1 MKEKKEE
8 VFIIK
13 LPLKIEIWQQHIL
26 DNRFEYCR
34 EIYNCM
40 RTKILRIL
48 SYYKNFKEWKEIEA
62 ITDYKQ
68 KNKLTQEFIKKYKLP
83 FSEYGLGSYISKFL
97 PRYKKYGI
105 NSTILENIS
114 SNLWKSLEKYLY
126 GKGKRISYK
135 EKDSFNSYKTRLKN
149 GIFNGI
155 QYDLKKAELTL
166 NVNGKR
172 GKNGKFM
179 TIPFVINTKS
189 EYEMFSFSAN
199 NEIRE
204 ISIQREFIRGR
215 WKYYV
220 SFTIKG
226 EKPNKG
232 RELGKGNVGI
242 DLGPSSVAIVSNEN
256 VYIDEL
262 GKGIESIEK
271 KLHKLLRK
279 MDRSR
284 RQNNPLQFNENGT
297 IKKYPKGERPNWILT
312 NNYIKLKNKVK
323 ELYRRKSTL
332 LKLSHINLANEV
344 IGYGN
349 NFIVENNPVS
359 AWAKRAKET
368 TINKKGKI
376 NKKKRFGKSITNHA
390 PSMFIEILE
399 NKINSLGGKINKI
412 DIRNAA
418 SQFDFTNGE
427 KTKHQL
433 NERRIKLSNGNTHL
447 RDTLAAFNLQHFANN
462 KYNIDEMKKKY
473 NKFCKLEQIE
483 INRHKGKKNLKSF
496 GI

>member
-1 MKEKKEE
+1 M
-8 VFIIK
+8 
-13 LPLKIEIWQQHIL
+13 
-26 DNRFEYCR
+26 
-34 EIYNCM
+34 
-40 RTKILRIL
+40 
-48 SYYKNFKEWKEIEA
+48 
-62 ITDYKQ
+62 
-68 KNKLTQEFIKKYKLP
+68 
-83 FSEYGLGSYISKFL
+83 GSYISKFL

-105 NSTILENIS
+105 IENIS
-114 SNLWKSLEKYLY
+114 GNLWKGLEKYLY
-126 GKGKRISYK
+126 SKGKRISYK
-135 EKDSFNSYKTRLKN
+135 EKDTFNSYKTRIK
-149 GIFNGI
+149 GGQFNGI
-155 QYDLKKAELTL
+155 QYDLLKSEIIL
-166 NVNGKR
+166 NINGKR
-172 GKNGKFM
+172 GKNGKYM
-179 TIPFVINTKS
+179 TIPFIINPKS
-189 EYEMFSFSAN
+189 EYEMYCFASN

-215 WKYYV
+215 WKYYI

-232 RELGKGNVGI
+232 RKLGQGNVGI
-242 DLGPSSVAIVSNEN
+242 DLGPSTVAIVSNQN

-271 KLHKLLRK
+271 QLRILLRK

-297 IKKYPKGERPNWILT
+297 IKKYPKGERPKWVLT
-312 NNYIKLKNKVK
+312 KNYIKLKNKVK
-323 ELYRRKSTL
+323 ELYRRKSAL

-344 IGYGN
+344 MKYGDK
-349 NFIVENNPVS
+349 FIVENNPIS
-359 AWAKRAKET
+359 SWAKKATQT

-399 NKINSLGGKINKI
+399 NKVNSLGGKVDKI

-418 SQFDFTNGE
+418 SQYDFTNGE

-433 NERRIKLSNGNTHL
+433 NERRIKLSNGNIHL

-462 KYNIDEMKKKY
+462 KYNIDEMNKKY
-473 NKFCKLEQIE
+473 DNFCKLEQIE
-483 INRHKGKKNLKSF
+483 INRHKGQKNLKSF